1 MKMIPLLLVV
11 LASAAFLASCEGH
24 EHESGV
30 ITDRVVSSTFKAGS
44 TSSSVSGKWTG
55 RSGSGQWKSVMNLRE
70 NGRSVSGT
78 MTWVHAGD
86 TRSVSG
92 TRSGSSLTLHI
103 GGGDVWHLT
112 VSGNRMSG
120 KGDKAGTNRSYDLSF
135 SR

>member
-1 MKMIPLLLVV
+1 MKTLSLLLAAV
-11 LASAAFLASCEGH
+11 SAAFLVSCEGH

-30 ITDRVVSSTFKAGS
+30 ITDRIVSSS
-44 TSSSVSGKWTG
+44 TDAHSTSVSGTWTG
-55 RSGSGQWKSVMNLRE
+55 RSGSGQWKSVMKLNE
-70 NGRSVSGT
+70 SGGSISGT
-78 MTWVHAGD
+78 MTWVHSSND

-112 VSGNRMSG
+112 VSGNKMTG
-120 KGDKAGTNRSYDLSF
+120 TGDKAGTNRSYNLSF